1 MKLVVTAG
9 AAILLGTLMVALPG
23 CEKQGPLEKAGE
35 KIDDKVEETGEAIE
49 DATDRN

>member
-1 MKLVVTAG
+1 MKLNVAAG
-9 AAILLGTLMVALPG
+9 VAILMSALMLTLPG

-35 KIDDKVEETGEAIE
+35 EIDDKVEETGEAIE